1 MQRSAAV
8 TNEQEMQSL
17 LQNCAD
23 EPIRIP
29 GAIQPHGVLLTGDEA
44 TWTVQQASANAS
56 SLLAEASGL
65 QTGQPLFGWLG
76 HEPSERLRKR
86 LLNESLDEIN
96 PVSLQVGDQTVDGLI
111 HRHDGLL
118 FIELEPVQA
127 EARST
132 GHTLDQRLSR
142 TLRRLQSATTLS
154 ALYDISVNEIRAL
167 TGYDRVLIYRFEG
180 QGHGQVIAE
189 SATPELDAYQGLFFP
204 ASDIPEQARE
214 LYRLNWLRIIPD
226 AAYVPVPMVPA
237 LRPDNGQPL
246 DMAHAVLRSVS
257 PIHCQYMQNMGVR
270 SSMSISLLK
279 DDRLWGLISCG
290 NRQPL
295 RVPHALR
302 VACETI
308 GQVLSMQISALEA
321 LHAQRQRQAKA
332 GLLKTLAAAMAEVDG
347 DVYQGLIEH
356 PADVLALAGASGAAV
371 VIEDHVHLFGECPR
385 PEQVRVLQAWV
396 QQHADTVVA
405 TSSLGAV
412 FAPAQAYSRVASGLL
427 GFSLPKPVENAVLW
441 FRSEQKDSVH
451 WSGNPESS
459 KVVVA
464 NRLQPRESFEVWK
477 QQVDGTALQ
486 WDVGDVYAVSDL
498 RRSALESDLS
508 RQVLREKDAV
518 RARDELVAVVSHDLR
533 SPLTAIVM
541 QCGMMQRLIAADMSP
556 ASKRLN
562 SAIDTLQRAT
572 ARMTNL
578 MEDLLDT
585 AKIEA
590 GRYSIAPQVL
600 EISQLFEDAWSLLTP
615 LALNKFID
623 LTFSGEPHLKIMAD
637 PERMFQV
644 LSNLVGNAIK
654 FTPKEGLISVNAT
667 LEGDFVEVSIVDSGA
682 GIAPDQLPHVFERYW
697 RIREGNPSGTGL
709 GLYISQGI
717 IKAHGGELTASSE
730 LGTGSV
736 FRFTVPVA
744 RPS

>member
-1 MQRSAAV
+1 MTSDDDFQ
-8 TNEQEMQSL
+8 TL
-17 LQNCAD
+17 LKNCAD

-29 GAIQPHGVLLTGDEA
+29 GAIQPHGVLLTVDET
-44 TWTVQQASANAS
+44 TWTVLQASANAQ
-56 SLLAEASGL
+56 SLLAGVSALKAG
-65 QTGQPLFGWLG
+65 GPLSGWLG
-76 HEPSERLRKR
+76 NEPVERLRER
-86 LLNESLDEIN
+86 LLAESLDEIN
-96 PVSLQVGDQTVDGLI
+96 PVLLQVGDQTVDGLI

-127 EARST
+127 ESRSF
-132 GHTLDQRLSR
+132 GDSLDQRLSR
-142 TLRRLQSATTLS
+142 TLRRLQSAKTLA
-154 ALYDISVNEIRAL
+154 ALYDISVTEIRAL
-167 TGYDRVLIYRFEG
+167 TGYDRVLIYRFQEE
-180 QGHGQVIAE
+180 GHGQVIAE

-226 AAYVPVPMVPA
+226 AAYVPVPMLPA
-237 LRPDNGQPL
+237 LRPDTGQPL
-246 DMAHAVLRSVS
+246 DMAYAVLRSVS

-302 VACETI
+302 MACETI

-321 LHAQRQRQAKA
+321 LHAQHQRQAKA
-332 GLLKTLAAAMAEVDG
+332 GLLATLARAMAGADG

-356 PADVLALAGASGAAV
+356 AQDVLALVDAGGLAV
-371 VIEDHVHLFGECPR
+371 VIEDQIHLFGQCPT
-385 PEQVRVLQAWV
+385 PEQITALHGWV
-396 QQHADTVVA
+396 QQQPDSIVA
-405 TSSLGAV
+405 TDSLGAL

-427 GFSLPKPVENAVLW
+427 AFSLPKPVENAVLW
-441 FRSEQKDSVH
+441 FRPEQKDSVQ
-451 WSGNPESS
+451 WSGNPAMS

-464 NRLQPRESFEVWK
+464 NRLQPRESFEAWK
-477 QQVDGTALQ
+477 QQVDGTARR
-486 WDVGDVYAVSDL
+486 WDVGDVYAVTDL

-541 QCGMMQRLIAADMSP
+541 QCGMMQRLIAADVSP

-578 MEDLLDT
+578 LEDLLDT

-590 GRYSIAPQVL
+590 GRYSIAPQTL
-600 EISQLFEDAWSLLTP
+600 AISQLFEDAWSLLTP

-623 LTFSGEPHLKIMAD
+623 LTFSGEPELKVMAD

-654 FTPKEGLISVNAT
+654 FTPKEGLISVTASV
-667 LEGDFVEVSIVDSGA
+667 EGDFVAVSIVDSGA
-682 GIAPDQLPHVFERYW
+682 GIPPDQLPHVFERYW

-717 IKAHGGELTASSE
+717 VKAHGGELTASSV
-730 LGTGSV
+730 LGVGSV

-744 RPS
+744 KAS

>member
-1 MQRSAAV
+1 MTSENDLQ
-8 TNEQEMQSL
+8 TL
-17 LQNCAD
+17 LQTCAD

-29 GAIQPHGVLLTGDEA
+29 GAIQPHGVLLTLDEA
-44 TWTVQQASANAS
+44 SWTVQQVSANAG
-56 SLLAEASGL
+56 SLLGIAPQVLA
-65 QTGQPLFGWLG
+65 GQNLSSWLG
-76 HEPSERLRKR
+76 DAPSERLRTR

-96 PVSLQVGDQTVDGLI
+96 PISLHIGDQTVEGVI
-111 HRHDGLL
+111 HRHDDLL
-118 FIELEPVQA
+118 FIELEPTQLHA
-127 EARST
+127 ESV
-132 GHTLDQRLSR
+132 GLDLRLTR
-142 TLRRLQSATTLS
+142 VLRRLQSAKTLS
-154 ALYDISVNEIRAL
+154 SLYEISVNEIRAL
-167 TGYDRVLIYRFEG
+167 TGYDRVLIYRFQEE
-180 QGHGQVIAE
+180 GHGQVIAE
-189 SATPELDAYQGLFFP
+189 SANPELEAYQGLFFP

-226 AAYVPVPMVPA
+226 AGYVPVPMVPA

-246 DMAHAVLRSVS
+246 DMAYAVLRSVS
-257 PIHCQYMQNMGVR
+257 PIHCQYMHNMGVR

-279 DDRLWGLISCG
+279 DDQLWGLISCG

-302 VACETI
+302 AACETI
-308 GQVLSMQISALEA
+308 GQVLSMQISALEE

-332 GLLKTLAAAMAEVDG
+332 GLLTTLAQAMADADG

-356 PADVLALAGASGAAV
+356 PEDVSALANASGFAV
-371 VIEDHVHLFGECPR
+371 VIEDQVHRFGDCPTA
-385 PEQVRVLQAWV
+385 EQVKALQVWV
-396 QQHADTVVA
+396 QQQPAPVVA
-405 TSSLGAV
+405 TASLGTV

-427 GFSLPKPVENAVLW
+427 AFSLPKPVENAVLW
-441 FRSEQKDSVH
+441 FRSEQKGSVQ
-451 WSGNPESS
+451 WSGNPDAS

-486 WDVGDVYAVSDL
+486 WDVGDVHAVTDL

-541 QCGMMQRLIAADMSP
+541 QCGMMQRLIAADVSP

-572 ARMTNL
+572 ARMTRL

-585 AKIEA
+585 STIEA
-590 GRYSIAPQVL
+590 GRYSISPQAL

-654 FTPKEGLISVNAT
+654 FTPKDGLISVTAT
-667 LEGDFVEVSIVDSGA
+667 LEGEFVAVSIVDSGA

-717 IKAHGGELTASSE
+717 VKAHGGELTASSA
-730 LGTGSV
+730 LGVGSV

-744 RPS
+744 SPA